1 MSYFNTIQGF
11 ADNNQA
17 QQSHLTDMASSF
29 ASEKA
34 QDFKEKYESVAQDLE
49 KWGGGVQAVSQGW
62 FLGRKIFKKMKSKTT
77 GDEAGGGEKTI
88 KQGGEK
94 GDYEAGEGE
103 DVEKGAMK
111 FADKPMRNND
121 NPFNEEPNLN
131 VDKSVD
137 MSEELSAPAT
147 EVEDTAIRGVAR
159 TGLDT
164 IKEEAPEVGEDAS
177 SLSADISSRADVLSQ
192 KLSDLNDSIN
202 KGISGKVKEPEAEPP
217 KPPDTSPEATPPD
230 TTPEPPSIEPPPTTE
245 TSTLDSV
252 TTDAGEQL
260 AKKTAV
266 KAVEDQTTEA
276 VGKSAVTSGLE
287 IAGETA
293 LEAVPILGEIAGA
306 GMLLGGLFK
315 DLFGKHKEAVKSAS
329 IATGAL
335 TSGIGQS
342 AGVDLSAVASHA
354 SNLGGLV

>member
-1 MSYFNTIQGF
+1 M
-11 ADNNQA
+11 
-17 QQSHLTDMASSF
+17 
-29 ASEKA
+29 
-34 QDFKEKYESVAQDLE
+34 
-49 KWGGGVQAVSQGW
+49 
-62 FLGRKIFKKMKSKTT
+62 
-77 GDEAGGGEKTI
+77 
-88 KQGGEK
+88 
-94 GDYEAGEGE
+94 
-103 DVEKGAMK
+103 EKGAMK

-177 SLSADISSRADVLSQ
+177 SLSADISSRADVLSS

-217 KPPDTSPEATPPD
+217 KPPDTSPDATPPD

-266 KAVEDQTTEA
+266 KAVEDQTTEQ

-293 LEAVPILGEIAGA
+293 LEAVPIVGEIAGA

-329 IATGAL
+329 ISTGAL